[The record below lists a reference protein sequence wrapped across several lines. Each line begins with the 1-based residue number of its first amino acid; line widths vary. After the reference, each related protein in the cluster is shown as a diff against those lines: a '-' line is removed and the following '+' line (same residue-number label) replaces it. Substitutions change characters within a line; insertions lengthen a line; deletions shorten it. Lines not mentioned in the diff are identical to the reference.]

1 MDNTQRIIA
10 LRQEL
15 HQHNYNYY
23 VAHQPTIADTAYD
36 ALMQELME
44 LEAKHPE
51 LYDPNSPTCRVGSDH
66 DNAFATIAHKRPM
79 LSLSNTYNRG
89 EVEAFYKRVSE
100 GLGGQPFELCCELKF
115 DGLSVSLHY
124 EQGHLAYAVTRG
136 DGSKGDDVT
145 ENVRTIRSIPL
156 QLQGT
161 DYPEQF
167 EIRGEIFM
175 PNSSF
180 ATLNEEREA
189 QGEPQFANPRNA
201 ASGTLKSKNSVV
213 VANRRLDAFFYYIL
227 SDNLPSTKH
236 HHNVLLAREWGFKV
250 NDATHLAQTLDEVL
264 DFINYWDTARHTL
277 PYATDG
283 IVLKVNDLHQ
293 QEELGYTSKSPKWA
307 IAYKFQPDRE
317 KTRLESVTYQV
328 GRTGAITPVANMT
341 PVFLSGTTVKRASLH
356 NEAIIEQL
364 DLHIGDMV
372 YVEKAGEIIPQIVG
386 VEKADRSAMLGEKV
400 KFITHCPECHT
411 PLIRVEGEAA
421 YYCPNTTG
429 CTPQIKAKIEH
440 FIARDA
446 MNIESLGPETIDAY
460 FSKGLIRDVADL
472 YRLSVA
478 DICGNDGTRLKS
490 AEKIITSIATSRNVS
505 FDRVLYSLGIKMV
518 GKVVAKTLAQHFRN
532 ITALRQASLEDFT
545 AIEGI
550 GATIGQ
556 NVIDYFNDTK
566 NSLLVDRLHEAGL
579 QMALPE
585 PNKNGEHPQTFA
597 GQSIVISGVFHTH
610 TRDEYKQIIETRG
623 GKNVG
628 SISKKTTFILAGDN
642 MGPAKLEKA
651 TALGI
656 PIVSEE
662 EFILMIAPT

>member
-36 ALMQELME
+36 TLMQELME

-161 DYPEQF
+161 NYPEQF

-227 SDNLPSTKH
+227 SDNLPSAKH

-250 NDATHLAQTLDEVL
+250 SDATHLAQTLDEVL

-532 ITALRQASLEDFT
+532 ITALRQANLEDFT

-556 NVIDYFNDTK
+556 NVIDYFNDAK

-651 TALGI
+651 TTLGI

>member
-651 TALGI
+651 TTLGI

>member
-227 SDNLPSTKH
+227 SDNLPSAKH

-556 NVIDYFNDTK
+556 NVIDYFNDAK
-566 NSLLVDRLHEAGL
+566 NNLLVDRLHEAGL

>member
-518 GKVVAKTLAQHFRN
+518 GKIVAKTLAQHFRN

-556 NVIDYFNDTK
+556 NVIDYFNDAK
-566 NSLLVDRLHEAGL
+566 NNLLVDRLHEAGL

-585 PNKNGEHPQTFA
+585 SNKNGEHPQTFA

>member
-36 ALMQELME
+36 TLMQELIE

-161 DYPEQF
+161 NYPEQF

-227 SDNLPSTKH
+227 SDNLPSTRH
-236 HHNVLLAREWGFKV
+236 YHNVLLAREWGFKV

-556 NVIDYFNDTK
+556 NVIDYFNDAK

-597 GQSIVISGVFHTH
+597 GQSIVISGVFHIH

-651 TALGI
+651 TTLGI

>member
-44 LEAKHPE
+44 LETKHPE

-250 NDATHLAQTLDEVL
+250 SDATHLAQTLDEVL

>member
-156 QLQGT
+156 QLQGI

-227 SDNLPSTKH
+227 SDNLPSAKH
-236 HHNVLLAREWGFKV
+236 YHNVLLAREWGFKV

-518 GKVVAKTLAQHFRN
+518 GKVVAKTLTQHFRN

-556 NVIDYFNDTK
+556 NVIDYFNDAK

-651 TALGI
+651 TTLGI

>member
-15 HQHNYNYY
+15 HQHNYSYY

-36 ALMQELME
+36 ALMQELIE

-100 GLGGQPFELCCELKF
+100 GVGGQPFELCCELKF

-124 EQGHLAYAVTRG
+124 EQGYLAYAVTRG

-518 GKVVAKTLAQHFRN
+518 GKVVAQTLAQHFRN

-556 NVIDYFNDTK
+556 NVIDYFNDAK
-566 NSLLVDRLHEAGL
+566 NNLLVDRLHEAGL

-651 TALGI
+651 TTLGI

>member
-36 ALMQELME
+36 TLMQELIE

-136 DGSKGDDVT
+136 DGNKGDDVT

-161 DYPEQF
+161 NYPEQF

-556 NVIDYFNDTK
+556 NVIDYFNDAK

-597 GQSIVISGVFHTH
+597 GQSIVISGVFHIH

-651 TALGI
+651 TTLGI